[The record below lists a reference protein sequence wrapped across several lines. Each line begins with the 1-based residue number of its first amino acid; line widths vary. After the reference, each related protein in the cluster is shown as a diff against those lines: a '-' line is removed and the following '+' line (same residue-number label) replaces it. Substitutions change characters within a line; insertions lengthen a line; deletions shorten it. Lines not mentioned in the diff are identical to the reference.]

1 MTPESAT
8 TTDHDQ
14 IRRFVE
20 ALDSTPAVAGATG
33 SDDDL
38 RIRFRDESS
47 DDLDAIGADKFLPM
61 AVPAASP
68 ISSSAGERGPA
79 TLDGQALATRGRSGL
94 HRLAPRRPAAPAAP
108 G

>member
-47 DDLDAIGADKFLPM
+47 DDLDAIGADKFF
-61 AVPAASP
+61 A
-68 ISSSAGERGPA
+68 
-79 TLDGQALATRGRSGL
+79 DGGTSRF
-94 HRLAPRRPAAPAAP
+94 PNFVKRR
-108 G
+108 